1 MLIHLNRPGFI
12 WSHEN
17 ITVLIFSHQCVL
29 TGRVL
34 ARGLFYLVLS
44 EYTNRSHNFKN
55 LNFCDVTLLFSMTIL
70 KKIVQNKKS
79 KSAEPGYIYLPFCK
93 VCTKMTFPGG
103 P

>member
-12 WSHEN
+12 MSHEN

-29 TGRVL
+29 TGRFL

-44 EYTNRSHNFKN
+44 EYTIKSHNFKA
-55 LNFCDVTLLFSMTIL
+55 LNFCDVTLLLSITIL
-70 KKIVQNKKS
+70 KKLVQNKKS
-79 KSAEPGYIYLPFCK
+79 ESAEPGCIYLPFCK
-93 VCTKMTFPGG
+93 VCTTMRFPGG